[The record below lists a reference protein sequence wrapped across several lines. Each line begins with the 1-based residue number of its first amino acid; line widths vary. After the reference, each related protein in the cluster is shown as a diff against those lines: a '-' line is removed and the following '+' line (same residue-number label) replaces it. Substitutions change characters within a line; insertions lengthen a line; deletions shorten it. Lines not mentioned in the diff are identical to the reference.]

1 MYQKSNKISLSVKSE
16 VVRVSRNISDA
27 VLLLLTGSSDYAI
40 EKLSVGL
47 LTLSY

>member
-1 MYQKSNKISLSVKSE
+1 MYQKSNTISLSVKSK

-27 VLLLLTGSSDYAI
+27 VLLLTGSSDYAI